1 MNITGPQ
8 LSQNVK
14 GIALSF
20 YQKFEFFFRDCNLAG
35 IKLNISVATLWKNE
49 QKPSNIQNLDSTHF
63 APFWNLI
70 SYTWSFYK
78 MFGIVWYLKHDL
90 SVLFLLELYII
101 NGFRAIVPEENC
113 LRIIAPWMIVPWM
126 ITPREIAPSP

>member
-1 MNITGPQ
+1 
-8 LSQNVK
+8 
-14 GIALSF
+14 
-20 YQKFEFFFRDCNLAG
+20 
-35 IKLNISVATLWKNE
+35 
-49 QKPSNIQNLDSTHF
+49 
-63 APFWNLI
+63 
-70 SYTWSFYK
+70 
-78 MFGIVWYLKHDL
+78 MFDIVWYLKHDL